1 MENISAEIR
10 LLLLFIVFVYF
21 NLDVYIEHKVLFAYF
36 FKISFTSS
44 EMIWQEVSSKLFLL
58 VIRDIHSFIVLSY
71 F

>member
-44 EMIWQEVSSKLFLL
+44 EMIWQEASS
-58 VIRDIHSFIVLSY
+58 
-71 F
+71 